1 MKRELLINATPKETR
16 VAILEEDELVELL
29 VDRPEARR
37 MVGDIYL
44 GRVEAVLPG
53 IQAAFVDIGTEK
65 SAFLHA
71 SDLVFPEDEADAE
84 NDDDDEDDEGEGP
97 ASRRR
102 HAKAPPIQ
110 DVLKRGQDLVV
121 QVSKEPISTKGPR
134 VTAQVSLAGRFLV
147 YMPFAERVGVSR
159 KIGDREARKRLRA
172 QVEEVLPKDAG
183 GVIVRTVGE
192 DVTKET
198 LERELTT
205 LIGQWK
211 RIKRKT
217 HFVRAPAGIHREP
230 SLTRGLMRAVFSTQV
245 ETVPDDGRQLRSE

>member
-1 MKRELLINATPKETR
+1 MKREILINANPRETR
-16 VAILEEDELVELL
+16 VAIIEDDQLVELL

-44 GRVEAVLPG
+44 GKVEAVLPG

-65 SAFLHA
+65 SAFLHS
-71 SDLVFPEDEADAE
+71 SDLVYPEDDEK
-84 NDDDDEDDEGEGP
+84 DDEDDDDGCDGESP
-97 ASRRR
+97 AAKRRR
-102 HAKAPPIQ
+102 DKAPAIQ
-110 DVLKRGQDLVV
+110 DVLKRGQDIIV

-134 VTAQVSLAGRFLV
+134 VTAQISLAGRFLV
-147 YMPFAERVGVSR
+147 YMPFASRVGVSR
-159 KIGDREARKRLRA
+159 KIGERAERQRLRA
-172 QVEEVLPKDAG
+172 QVEEVLPKDSG

-198 LERELTT
+198 LERDLTT

-217 HFVRAPAGIHREP
+217 HFVR
-230 SLTRGLMRAVFSTQV
+230 
-245 ETVPDDGRQLRSE
+245 